1 MSRWLVCAAVASLL
15 AGCGERAQ
23 SGVARKADSQSWQAA
38 ANDPYAA
45 AGWKAGDA
53 ASWEQQLRSRAA
65 NGQNEYTRT
74 AP

>member
-1 MSRWLVCAAVASLL
+1 MIRWLMCAAVALLL

-23 SGVARKADSQSWQAA
+23 TSVARKADAQAWQGAA
-38 ANDPYAA
+38 SDPYAA

-53 ASWEQQLRSRAA
+53 TSWEQQLRSRAIY
-65 NGQNEYTRT
+65 GQNEYTRT